1 METAVGFRVRYQS
14 VTLFVLLVG
23 PFQKR
28 LCAFGEIVF
37 IDEVFAGVIG
47 RVDVD
52 HLDLPEVGLLEE
64 FECVQV
70 VALDEEVLGGVEI
83 HALLPAGA

>member
-1 METAVGFRVRYQS
+1 MSDSMKIEWSAIEFTEKK
-14 VTLFVLLVG
+14 LLY
-23 PFQKR
+23 
-28 LCAFGEIVF
+28 L
-37 IDEVFAGVIG
+37 G